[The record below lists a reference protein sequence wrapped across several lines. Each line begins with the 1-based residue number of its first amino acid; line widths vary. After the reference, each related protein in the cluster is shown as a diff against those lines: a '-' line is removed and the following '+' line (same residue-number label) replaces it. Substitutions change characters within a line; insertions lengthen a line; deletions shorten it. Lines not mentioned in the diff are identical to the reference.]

1 VIVRLVPWDQRSM
14 KQQDVVRELTPKVS
28 NFPGSRAAVVNPP
41 SFGGAGGFGQPIQ
54 FVLGGPDY
62 DTLRGWRD
70 IVMQK
75 AQETGKFVNI
85 DSNYR
90 ESQPDIRVQIDR
102 QRAADLGIS
111 VEDIGRTLELMFGE
125 SEVSTFVSRG
135 DEYSVI
141 MRARAEDRANPSD
154 LSNTFVRTTG
164 GELIPLASL
173 VSLTESAAPQ
183 ALNRFNRL
191 RSITNQS
198 SLAPGVSIGEGLELL
213 QTIVR
218 DNLPAEVRI
227 GYTGPSKDFLDSSG
241 AIYVT
246 FGMALLVVFLVL
258 AAQFESWINP
268 FIIMLTV
275 PLAVTGGLLA
285 LFLTGQTLN
294 IYSQIGMILLIG
306 LMTKNG
312 ILIVEFANQ
321 LRERG
326 LPVREAVIESSVLR
340 LRPIL
345 MTSIAMIGGAIPLA
359 WSTGA
364 GAEARNA
371 IGSVIVGGVAV
382 STILTVLVVPSI
394 YLLIG
399 GFTRPATHV
408 SEMLDRL
415 RAETGMRPH
424 GEDRAPPAAPAE

>member
-1 VIVRLVPWDQRSM
+1 VT
-14 KQQDVVRELTPKVS
+14 QQLLGQVS
-28 NFPGSRAAVVNPP
+28 GFPGARAFPVNPP
-41 SFGGAGGFGQPIQ
+41 SLGQGGFGNQPIQ
-54 FVLGGPDY
+54 FVLGGPAY
-62 DTLRGWRD
+62 DTLREWRD

-75 AQETGKFVNI
+75 AQETGKFVNL

-90 ESQPDIRVQIDR
+90 ESQPDIRVRIDR
-102 QRAADLGIS
+102 QRAADLGVS

-125 SEVSTFVSRG
+125 REISTFVNRG
-135 DEYSVI
+135 DEYPVI
-141 MRARAEDRANPSD
+141 MRARAEDRATPND
-154 LSNTFVRTTG
+154 LTNTFMRAAN
-164 GELIPLASL
+164 GELVPLSSF

-183 ALNRFNRL
+183 VLNRFDRL
-191 RSITNQS
+191 RSITIQS
-198 SLAPGVSIGEGLELL
+198 SLAPGVSIGEALSTLEA
-213 QTIVR
+213 IVQE
-218 DNLPAEVRI
+218 NLPAEARI
-227 GYTGPSKDFLDSSG
+227 GYQGQSKDFRESSN
-241 AIYVT
+241 AIYLT

-268 FIIMLTV
+268 LIIMLTV
-275 PLAVTGGLLA
+275 PLAVTGGLAA
-285 LFLTGQTLN
+285 LVVTGQTLN

-312 ILIVEFANQ
+312 ILIVEFSNQ

-326 LPVREAVIESSVLR
+326 YAVRDAVLEASVMR

-371 IGSVIVGGVAV
+371 IGSVIVGGVAL
-382 STILTVLVVPSI
+382 STLLTMVVVPSL

-399 GFTRPATHV
+399 GYTKPSSHV
-408 SEMLDRL
+408 SDMLEAL
-415 RAETGMRPH
+415 RRQTGFRPH
-424 GEDRAPPAAPAE
+424 GEREEPAQQPAE